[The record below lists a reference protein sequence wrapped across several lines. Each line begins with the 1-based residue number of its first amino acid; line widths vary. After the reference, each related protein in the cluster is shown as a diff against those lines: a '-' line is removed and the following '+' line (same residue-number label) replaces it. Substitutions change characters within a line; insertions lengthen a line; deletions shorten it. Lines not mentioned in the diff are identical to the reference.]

1 MGSPVRLINSLPNK
15 KCKKEIRADP
25 LKIMSAIY
33 PIRFRSAVLAKSVS
47 VERRICAASIAN
59 YN

>member
-1 MGSPVRLINSLPNK
+1 MGSPVRLIARQNK

-25 LKIMSAIY
+25 LKIMAAIH
-33 PIRFRSAVLAKSVS
+33 PIRLRSAVLAKSAS
-47 VERRICAASIAN
+47 VGRRACAASIAN